1 MEIHVVPVDWSSH
14 QSQLNEVRD
23 AVFVQEQGVPQELE
37 WDGLDAEA
45 KHFLAINE
53 AGQALGCARLL
64 DTGQIGRMAVV
75 ASQRRGGIGRRLLD
89 AAIDKARQ
97 DGHDEVFVHAQS
109 EVVRFYREAGFLPEG
124 EEFMEADIP
133 HIAMRLVLP
142 VEFKPSGEQIPRPL
156 IVPQESDADYAR
168 AELRHLHG
176 EPECIEAIAE
186 CTAEPTRTLLIYSQY
201 LDHSLFD
208 RPEIVDAL
216 STFVRS
222 APPATLRILIH
233 SSQPIVSRGHKLL
246 ELARRIDSKIEI
258 RKVPDEL
265 ATDVH
270 TYLVWDQRGYWL
282 MPDYRDYDGLT
293 NLYDPVQASKLTE
306 RFDYLWNLSSPDPEL
321 RILRI

>member
-1 MEIHVVPVDWSSH
+1 MEVHVLPVEWESH
-14 QSQLNEVRD
+14 RHQLNEVRN
-23 AVFVQEQGVPQELE
+23 AVFVEEQGVPQELE

-45 KHFLAINE
+45 AHFLAINE

-64 DTGQIGRMAVV
+64 GTGQIGRMAVV
-75 ASQRRGGIGRRLLD
+75 ASRRRGGIGRRLLD

-97 DGHDEVFVHAQS
+97 HGHAQVFVHAQT
-109 EVVRFYREAGFLPEG
+109 EVAHFYRNAGFLPEG
-124 EEFMEADIP
+124 EEFMEAGIP
-133 HIAMRLVLP
+133 HIAMRLILP
-142 VEFKPSGEQIPRPL
+142 VEFEPSDEPVARPL
-156 IVPQESDADYAR
+156 IVPQESDADQAR
-168 AELRHLHG
+168 ARLRHLHG
-176 EPECIEAIAE
+176 EPECVDALAQ
-186 CTAEPTRTLLIYSQY
+186 CAAEPTRTLLIYSQY
-201 LDHSLFD
+201 LDHTLFD

-222 APPATLRILIH
+222 APPATLKILIH
-233 SSQPIVSRGHKLL
+233 SSQPMVSQGHKLL

-258 RKVPDEL
+258 RRVPDDL

-270 TYLVWDQRGYWL
+270 TYVVWDQRGYWL

-293 NLYDPVQASKLTE
+293 NFYDPVQASRLAE